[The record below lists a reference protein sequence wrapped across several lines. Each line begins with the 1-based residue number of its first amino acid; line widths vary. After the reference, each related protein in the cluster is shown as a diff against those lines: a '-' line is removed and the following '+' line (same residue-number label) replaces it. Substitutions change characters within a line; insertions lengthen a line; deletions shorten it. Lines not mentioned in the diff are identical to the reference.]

1 MSKARAYLDLVRLPN
16 LFTAIADVLAG
27 FAFAGGGSGD
37 WPMLVLLCLSSV
49 CLYAG
54 GVTLNDVCDVRVD
67 ALERPNRPI
76 PSGRITVRAA
86 SSLCVT
92 LLIAGVVLA
101 MCASV
106 RSGVVASA
114 LVVSIVLYDAVLKRT
129 WIAPGFMGLC
139 RGLNL
144 FLPLAALG
152 VSLENPTTFLPSAIL
167 WVYVMS
173 VTTFARGEA
182 VGGRGRSLTLG
193 VAGVCL
199 SVVGLVGLHWAIP
212 EPHDA
217 YLSLV
222 ILLTLIVAYYGVAAL
237 RQPDPASIQRAVK
250 VFVVSLIGLDA
261 SIAWASRG
269 LIAGAVVACLLIPTV
284 ILGSRRVALRVT

>member
-1 MSKARAYLDLVRLPN
+1 MSKTRAYLDLVRLPN

-27 FAFAGGGSGD
+27 FAFAGGGLAE

-54 GVTLNDVCDVRVD
+54 GVTLNDVCDVGID

-86 SSLCVT
+86 RNLSVI
-92 LLIAGVVLA
+92 LLIAGITLA

-114 LVVSIVLYDAVLKRT
+114 LVVSIVLYDVVLKRA

-139 RGLNL
+139 RGLNF

-152 VSLENPTTFLPSAIL
+152 ASLDTVATFFPSMIL
-167 WVYVMS
+167 WVYVTS

-182 VGGRGRSLTLG
+182 VGGRRRSLTLG
-193 VAGVCL
+193 AGGVCL
-199 SVVGLVGLHWAIP
+199 SVAALAGLHWAILD
-212 EPHDA
+212 PHDA
-217 YLSLV
+217 YLVLV
-222 ILLTLIVAYYGVAAL
+222 TLLTLTVAYYGVAAV
-237 RQPDPASIQRAVK
+237 RQADPDSIQRAVK

-261 SIAWASRG
+261 SFAWASRG
-269 LIAGAVVACLLIPTV
+269 VIAGAVVACLLIPTV